1 MEEEE
6 KKMLI
11 DEHVLFISGD
21 PNLVVAGMEREWP
34 EGRGVFISEDRKFSA
49 WVNEEDQLRIV
60 SMEKVGK
67 FESKNLHCK
76 TKQKY

>member
-1 MEEEE
+1 MLKGSYYPLTGMEEEE

-21 PNLVVAGMEREWP
+21 PTLVVAGMERDWP

-60 SMEKVGK
+60 SMEKV
-67 FESKNLHCK
+67 
-76 TKQKY
+76 